1 MFLAARSPADA
12 SAAAAAILGAPYDRT
27 SSFRRGARFG
37 PAAIRWASHSIESY
51 SPLLERDLEDLVLV
65 DRGDLEIESLPPE
78 AMAAAVE
85 AAVAG
90 IFAGGGLPVLFG
102 GDHAVTPG
110 AVRAAVA
117 AHPDLRV
124 LILDAHLDLRQEYDG
139 SRWSHA
145 TVTRRIL
152 EQLTPDR
159 VAMLGV
165 RSGTAEEFGAAA
177 HLLAAEPLLRLT
189 PQVWSALEGT
199 PLYLSVDL
207 DVVDPSAAPGVGNPE
222 PAGPSAADLLG
233 LLRGLAPLRVVGMDL
248 VEVAPPYDPSG
259 RTAVLAATIIRDA
272 LLTWVR

>member
-1 MFLAARSPADA
+1 MFLAAGSPADA
-12 SAAAAAILGAPYDRT
+12 PAAAAAILGAPYDRT

-37 PAAIRWASHSIESY
+37 PAAIRWASQAIESY
-51 SPLLERDLEDLVLV
+51 SPFLERDLEDLVLV

-85 AAVAG
+85 AAVAT
-90 IFAGGGLPVLFG
+90 IFAAGGLPVLLG

-110 AVRAAVA
+110 AVRAAAA
-117 AHPDLRV
+117 AHADLRV
-124 LILDAHLDLRQEYDG
+124 LILDAHLDLREEYDG

-152 EQLTPDR
+152 DLLRPDR

-165 RSGTAEEFGAAA
+165 RSGTAEEFAAA
-177 HLLAAEPLLRLT
+177 AQLLAAESLLRPA
-189 PQVWSALEGT
+189 PQTWSALEGT

-233 LLRGLAPLRVVGMDL
+233 LLRELAPLRVVGMDL